1 MKMEREREG
10 GVKSAVNLWV
20 WGEHARERRMRENC
34 RGEMFTKKK
43 KKNWREKVRF
53 FFFCHWGVNSTA
65 PY

>member
-43 KKNWREKVRF
+43 IGEKKFDF
-53 FFFCHWGVNSTA
+53 FFFVIGE
-65 PY
+65 